1 MTQATNNRI
10 LLKTVA
16 FCAVV
21 AGIGALPAM
30 AEIDTKR
37 TWEQMQQE
45 RRDEIR
51 RGFERFLLEQKIRN
65 EIDRRFEQN

>member
-16 FCAVV
+16 FCAVI

-51 RGFERFLLEQKIRN
+51 RGFE
-65 EIDRRFEQN
+65 